1 MRRTRLR
8 FVAEVNPAVPGWEA
22 IPADQPL
29 TFLPLEAVWPGR
41 MDYSRLR
48 PKAKVASGY
57 TRFCEGDVIVPKIT
71 PTFQADRSTL
81 IRGMPTAVGTG
92 TTELHVIRPSSMVEP
107 RYLDYLMSSRPFLL
121 GGESWMIGVAGQKRV
136 PDQWIRDFPILVTD
150 PVKQRAIAD
159 YLDIETGRIGAL
171 SSKKRRMI
179 ELLDEYDLSLV
190 DDYFEHASTDG
201 LARLGYLAE
210 VRSGVTLSGARPTT
224 RDDVTVPYLRVANVQ
239 YDRLDLTEVKTVTVD
254 RATARRTA
262 LRSGDVLM
270 TEGGDIDKLGRGT
283 VWRGEIAPCLHQNHV
298 FAVRA
303 RTQDL
308 LPDFLALVTRT
319 SYARRYFEMTGVRST
334 NLASTNSSKVASFRI
349 PFPDLSAQIKLVRS
363 YRDRRRVLQRS
374 RKAIDQQVAL
384 LHERRQALITGAVT
398 GELSIPGAAA

>member
-239 YDRLDLTEVKTVTVD
+239 HDRLDLTEVKTVTVD

-283 VWRGEIAPCLHQNHV
+283 VWRGEIDPCLHQNHV

-384 LHERRQALITGAVT
+384 LHEHRQALITGAVT

>member
-1 MRRTRLR
+1 
-8 FVAEVNPAVPGWEA
+8 
-22 IPADQPL
+22 
-29 TFLPLEAVWPGR
+29 

-239 YDRLDLTEVKTVTVD
+239 HDRLDLTEVKTVTVD

-283 VWRGEIAPCLHQNHV
+283 VWRGEIDLCLHQNHV

-384 LHERRQALITGAVT
+384 LHGHRQALITGAVT